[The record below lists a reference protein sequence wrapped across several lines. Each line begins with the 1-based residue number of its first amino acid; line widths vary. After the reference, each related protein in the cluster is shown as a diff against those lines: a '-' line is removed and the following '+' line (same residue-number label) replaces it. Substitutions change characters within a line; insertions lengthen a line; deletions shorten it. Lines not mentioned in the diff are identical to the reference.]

1 MKKAIPGVIVLA
13 AVAVAAAFVLLKK
26 TVGAHTRATEL
37 APAETIFFAHFP
49 DLRRS
54 AERWPKTDLAQIGA
68 EKEVQDFLAKPRAA
82 APQLKM
88 WTEKLAQ
95 LERIQPG
102 EAFLAVTSIDGPVPR
117 FVAGVSFSGRKAE
130 LEALLAE
137 PRAELKRAYPAGR
150 SEIATQGRTE
160 IETFTY
166 GDKMVG
172 EAVRDGWYLVS
183 NDLELLRRTID
194 AVPQGLGPQGL
205 GANEL
210 YGKATGRLPRDGE
223 AVLYAQVGVLSER
236 LVSLLV
242 ASGQALDPKQVADLK
257 KVQAIAWGTK
267 FDGAQMR
274 DTLFV
279 LSPGNESEPP
289 LARSTLAFSTPQTF
303 LTYAAALPTTME
315 LPESSLALGAFIPG
329 FAAME
334 KALADQGLKFADFG
348 KAFGREFGAVL
359 SWPES
364 SPQPSTLLALE
375 VRDAAKAKGFV
386 EAFTGG
392 LPPSPAW
399 GRQEKDGVTIYQSPA
414 SAGLIPVAP
423 SLALTD
429 RFLVF
434 GFSQAEIAA
443 ALEQLKAGQIAI
455 AQTATFGQAAQ
466 AVGEPTSGFGYL
478 DLKTLFERS
487 YGTLR
492 PFLAMSLAF
501 SPDSAKY
508 LDAGKLPNTA
518 TISKHLSPSVYSQS
532 VSPDGTL
539 IESVGTLTFNQVLV
553 GTIGGAAAAA
563 FPMIENA
570 LAGGMKLDPNSLL
583 NPAAALSNP
592 APQTIPASESEPA
605 PAAPAVP
612 ATTPIPAAPQL

>member
-1 MKKAIPGVIVLA
+1 MKKAISGVIVLVAIA
-13 AVAVAAAFVLLKK
+13 AAAAFVYLKK
-26 TVGAHTRATEL
+26 TAGAHIRATEL
-37 APAETIFFAHFP
+37 APAETIFFLHFP

-68 EKEVQDFLAKPRAA
+68 EREVQDFLAKPRAA
-82 APQLKM
+82 APQFKL

-95 LERIQPG
+95 LARIQPG
-102 EAFLAVTSIDGPVPR
+102 EAFLAVTSIDGAQPR
-117 FVAGVSFSGRKAE
+117 FVAGVSFSGRKSE

-150 SEIATQGRTE
+150 SEITTQGRTE
-160 IETFTY
+160 IETYTY
-166 GDKMVG
+166 GDKTVG
-172 EAVRDGWYLVS
+172 EAVREGWYLVS
-183 NDLELLRRTID
+183 NDTDLLRRTID
-194 AVPQGLGPQGL
+194 AVPQGLGPKAL
-205 GANEL
+205 GASEL
-210 YGKATGRLPRDGE
+210 FGKTTGRLPKDGE

-242 ASGQALDPKQVADLK
+242 ASGQTLDPKQVADLK

-289 LARSTLAFSTPQTF
+289 LVRSALAFSTPQTF
-303 LTYAAALPTTME
+303 LTYSAALPATME

-334 KALADQGLKFADFG
+334 KALADKELKFGDFG

-375 VRDAAKAKGFV
+375 VRDGAKAKGFV

-414 SAGLIPVAP
+414 APGLIAVTP

-429 RFLVF
+429 RFLVV

-443 ALEQLKAGQIAI
+443 ALDQLKVGQLAV
-455 AQTATFGQAAQ
+455 AQTVNFAQAAK
-466 AVGEPTSGFGYL
+466 AVGEPTSGFAYL

-508 LDAGKLPNTA
+508 IDAGKLPSTEV
-518 TISKHLSPSVYSQS
+518 ISKHLSPSVYSQS
-532 VSPDGTL
+532 VSSEGTL

-553 GTIGGAAAAA
+553 ATIGGAVAAA

-570 LAGGMKLDPNSLL
+570 LAGGLKLDPAALF
-583 NPAAALSNP
+583 NPAAPTLPDPANP
-592 APQTIPASESEPA
+592 APKIVPAPEAEPPSEPA
-605 PAAPAVP
+605 AKPVPAVP
-612 ATTPIPAAPQL
+612 PL

>member
-1 MKKAIPGVIVLA
+1 M
-13 AVAVAAAFVLLKK
+13 
-26 TVGAHTRATEL
+26 RATEL
-37 APAETIFFAHFP
+37 VPAETIFFAHFP

-54 AERWPKTDLAQIGA
+54 AERWPKTSLAQIGA
-68 EKEVQDFLAKPRAA
+68 EREVQDFLAKPRAA
-82 APQLKM
+82 VPQLKM
-88 WTEKLAQ
+88 WSEKLAQ
-95 LERIQPG
+95 LQRIQPG
-102 EAFLAVTSIDGPVPR
+102 EAFVAVTSIDGPAPR
-117 FVAGVSFSGRKAE
+117 FVAGLSFSGRQAE

-137 PRAELKRAYPAGR
+137 PRAEMKRAWPAGR
-150 SEIATQGRTE
+150 SEITTHQRTE

-166 GDKMVG
+166 GDKVVG
-172 EAVRDGWYLVS
+172 EAIRDGWYLVS
-183 NDLELLRRTID
+183 NDLDLLRGTID
-194 AVPQGLGPQGL
+194 AVPQGLGPKGL

-210 YGKATGRLPRDGE
+210 YGKATARLPQDGE

-242 ASGQALDPKQVADLK
+242 ASGQTLDPKQVADLK

-386 EAFTGG
+386 EALTGG

-414 SAGLIPVAP
+414 VSGLIAMTPC
-423 SLALTD
+423 LALTD
-429 RFLVF
+429 RFLIL
-434 GFSQAEIAA
+434 GFSQAEIAV
-443 ALEQLKAGQIAI
+443 ALDQLKAGQIVI
-455 AQTATFGQAAQ
+455 AQSAAFGQVAKT
-466 AVGEPTSGFGYL
+466 VGEPTSGFGYL

-508 LDAGKLPNTA
+508 IDAGKLPSTEV
-518 TISKHLSPSVYSQS
+518 ISKHLSPSVYSQS
-532 VSPDGTL
+532 VSADGTL

-553 GTIGGAAAAA
+553 GTIGGAVAAA
-563 FPMIENA
+563 FPMIESA

-583 NPAAALSNP
+583 NPAAVPPKTAP
-592 APQTIPASESEPA
+592 APESVPA
-605 PAAPAVP
+605 PAPPAPP
-612 ATTPIPAAPQL
+612 ATTPIPAVPQL